1 MKRLISLALALS
13 LMFTISLVTACE
25 QKPEVKE
32 YKGEVIELSEY
43 EGNYSI
49 LVKVDKEQ
57 FTDGQLSMGLNSDIE
72 LVDSKGEAV
81 TPEKFIRGSKITF
94 YSSGELL
101 LCYPPILN
109 GTEKIVLE
117 TK

>member
-1 MKRLISLALALS
+1 MKKLISCILVLS
-13 LMFTISLVTACE
+13 LAFVISLVTACGS
-25 QKPEVKE
+25 KPEIKE

-49 LVKVDKEQ
+49 LVKVSKED
-57 FTDGQLSMGLNSDIE
+57 FSDDQLTIGLNSDME

-81 TPEKFIRGSKITF
+81 TPDKSVRGRKITF

-101 LCYPPILN
+101 LSYPPILR
-109 GTEKIVLE
+109 GTTKVVLE
-117 TK
+117 E